1 MSKVNRSVVRNKAY
15 PRSNFSIRERHNER
29 KNEIY
34 SNPDIVRERS
44 YLNIRFKSCKN
55 TYTQAFDQLLAEK
68 TISTRGL
75 KQDADVFAEMVFDVN
90 TAYFDEHGGYGYAKD
105 FFAEAYKM
113 AVQEVGGE
121 QYVLSAVMHADE
133 RNKSLSEK
141 LGQDVYHY
149 HLHVVYVPVVEK
161 EIRWTKRCKDKSLVG
176 TVKEVIQQVSHSKKW
191 ASVKAVDDAGKII
204 RDEHGKAVLIPSY
217 SLLQDRFFEHM
228 KNAGF
233 KDFERGE
240 HGSTTKHLSVLEYK
254 IQQDQ
259 QRLAQIEKTVA
270 EQTKELADI
279 FETLE
284 VKQKIRKTYTEL
296 DGMGKKKLF
305 GKVEL
310 PEQDYKE
317 VMTLAKEAL
326 ASRSKI
332 LSLQSQLQELWSSF
346 WALEDKFTKLFM
358 RTKDYVD
365 AMRIAPERVNEVIT
379 DIFQK
384 AKEERQRKK
393 LERRHTRGRSR

>member
-1 MSKVNRSVVRNKAY
+1 MNIHFKAC
-15 PRSNFSIRERHNER
+15 EG
-29 KNEIY
+29 
-34 SNPDIVRERS
+34 
-44 YLNIRFKSCKN
+44 
-55 TYTQAFDQLLAEK
+55 TYTQVFDQLLAEK

-90 TAYFDEHGGYGYAKD
+90 TAYFEEHGGYDYAKD
-105 FFAEAYKM
+105 FFPEAYKM

-133 RNKSLSEK
+133 RNRSLTEK

-149 HLHVVYVPVVEK
+149 HLHVVYIPVVEK
-161 EIRWTKRCKDKSLVG
+161 EIKWTKRCKDKALVG

-191 ASVKAVDDAGKII
+191 ASVKALDNDGKVI
-204 RDEHGKAVLIPSY
+204 RDENGKAVLIQSY
-217 SLLQDRFFEHM
+217 SLIQDRFFEHM

-240 HGSTTKHLSVLEYK
+240 RGSTAKHLSVLDYK

-259 QRLAQIEKTVA
+259 QRLADIEKSVS

-279 FETLE
+279 SETLE
-284 VKQKIRKTYTEL
+284 VKQKVRKTHIEL

-305 GKVEL
+305 GKVAL

-326 ASRSKI
+326 TLRSKI
-332 LSLQSQLQELWSSF
+332 VSLKRQLQELSTRF
-346 WALEDKFTKLFM
+346 WALEDKFTKLYM
-358 RTKDYVD
+358 STKDYVD
-365 AMRIAPERVNEVIT
+365 AMRIAPERVKEAIAEV
-379 DIFQK
+379 FQK

-393 LERRHTRGRSR
+393 LEQRHTRGRSR

>member
-1 MSKVNRSVVRNKAY
+1 MQK
-15 PRSNFSIRERHNER
+15 
-29 KNEIY
+29 
-34 SNPDIVRERS
+34 
-44 YLNIRFKSCKN
+44 
-55 TYTQAFDQLLAEK
+55 FDQLLAEK

-90 TAYFDEHGGYGYAKD
+90 TAYFEEHGGYDYAKG

-113 AVQEVGGE
+113 AVQEVGGD
-121 QYVLSAVMHADE
+121 QNVLSAVMHADE

-141 LGQDVYHY
+141 LAQDVYHY
-149 HLHVVYVPVVEK
+149 HLHVVYIPVVEK
-161 EIRWTKRCKDKSLVG
+161 EIRWTKRCKDKALVG

-191 ASVKAVDDAGKII
+191 ASVKAVDNDGKVI
-204 RDEHGKAVLIPSY
+204 RDENGKVVLIPSY

-228 KNAGF
+228 RNAGF

-240 HGSTTKHLSVLEYK
+240 RGSNAKHLSVLEYK
-254 IQQDQ
+254 VQQDQ

-270 EQTKELADI
+270 DQTRELADI
-279 FETLE
+279 SETLE

-326 ASRSKI
+326 ASRRKI
-332 LSLQSQLQELWSSF
+332 SSLQSQLQELWSSF
-346 WALEDKFTKLFM
+346 WALEDKFTKLFI

-365 AMRIAPERVNEVIT
+365 AMQLAPERTKEAIAEV
-379 DIFQK
+379 FRK
-384 AKEERQRKK
+384 VREERQRRK
-393 LERRHTRGRSR
+393 LERKYTRGRSR